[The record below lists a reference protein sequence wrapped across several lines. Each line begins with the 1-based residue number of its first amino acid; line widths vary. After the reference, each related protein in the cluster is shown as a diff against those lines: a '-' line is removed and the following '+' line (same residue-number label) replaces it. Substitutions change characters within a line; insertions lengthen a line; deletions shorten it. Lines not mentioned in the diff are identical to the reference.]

1 MIIFLHGDD
10 TFRSREKLR
19 ELKQRF
25 LREVDPSGTN
35 LVTIDGTS
43 TTADEIW
50 AAVAAQSFLVRKR
63 MVVVE
68 DLGAQKSNVV
78 REGVT
83 ALLARIPEDVIL
95 VFWESGSR
103 AGGKQKISP
112 LPRRRGSERGSG
124 SKVRRGGVTS
134 LPAGGDILFPA
145 LLKEKYAQ
153 EFAPLDGVA
162 LARWVQDRVKVLGV
176 TIDATA
182 ARELITMVGSDLW
195 RMHNELEKLMAA
207 ATGLSPSLR
216 EGEREGEGKI
226 TSALVHELVDTAPSD
241 NLFAFVD
248 AVGRGDR
255 AGSLRILRELEAA
268 RVDPHYLLAM
278 LHRQLRL
285 LVMAADLLERGTPTS
300 QLAVELRVHPFV
312 AQKLSQQ
319 ARTSSLSALRA
330 LYPRLLELDRK
341 LKSSRAPWQAL
352 MNLFTLEATAR

>member
-1 MIIFLHGDD
+1 MIIFLHGED

-19 ELKQRF
+19 ELKEKF
-25 LREVDPSGTN
+25 LREVDPSGMN

-68 DLGAQKSNVV
+68 DLGQQKSNAA
-78 REGVT
+78 REGIT
-83 ALLARIPEDVIL
+83 ALLDRIPEDVIV
-95 VFWESGSR
+95 VFWESRSCAANTKR
-103 AGGKQKISP
+103 KTLNAK
-112 LPRRRGSERGSG
+112 LR
-124 SKVRRGGVTS
+124 KVPSTKRRGGVTS

-268 RVDPHYLLAM
+268 RVDPHHLLAM

-352 MNLFTLEATAR
+352 MELFVLDAAR

>member
-68 DLGAQKSNVV
+68 DLGAQKSSTA
-78 REGVT
+78 REGIT
-83 ALLARIPEDVIL
+83 ALLNRIPEDVIL
-95 VFWESGSR
+95 VFWEGRSHSPASSRLSTPSSR
-103 AGGKQKISP
+103 AKRGISP
-112 LPRRRGSERGSG
+112 KREKETATKKASQ
-124 SKVRRGGVTS
+124 KN
-134 LPAGGDILFPA
+134 DILFPR
-145 LLKEKYAQ
+145 LLQEKFAQ

-162 LARWVQDRVKVLGV
+162 LARWAQDCAKVFGV
-176 TIDATA
+176 TIDVTA
-182 ARELITMVGSDLW
+182 ARELITTVGPDLW
-195 RMHNELEKLMAA
+195 RMANELEKLALAA
-207 ATGLSPSLR
+207 AGGS
-216 EGEREGEGKI
+216 I
-226 TSALVHELVDTAPSD
+226 TPTLVHELVDTAPPD
-241 NLFAFVD
+241 RMFAFVD
-248 AVGRGDR
+248 AIGRGDR

-285 LVMAADLLERGTPTS
+285 LVMAADCLERGTPTS

-330 LYPRLLELDRK
+330 LYPHLLELDRK

-352 MNLFTLEATAR
+352 MELFVLEAARPA